1 MLFVVMTKKK
11 NLQFYNSILQ
21 TLLIQSDVQHKQQC
35 STGVVFYFHRFL
47 VNAAFTGAGRPLF
60 PAITVPSSLS
70 STRLAV
76 CCATVTLVQLCPV
89 TDPDPDRC
97 LSLPPPP
104 GGDVT
109 GVAQRH
115 RPPDPASWDSSS
127 HCVCPLGSGEAGLL
141 HLFGGNLEGTTS
153 GRLRMSPGFS
163 TAARH
168 AATSQP
174 TVKRDGAVVV

>member
-1 MLFVVMTKKK
+1 MTYNTGNNVVPE
-11 NLQFYNSILQ
+11 LCCI
-21 TLLIQSDVQHKQQC
+21 
-35 STGVVFYFHRFL
+35 
-47 VNAAFTGAGRPLF
+47 FTHIFSCCWRCRLRPGCERCLHWRRSPRPF
-60 PAITVPSSLS
+60 PSSLS

-89 TDPDPDRC
+89 TDPDPHRC

-109 GVAQRH
+109 GVAPRH

-141 HLFGGNLEGTTS
+141 HLFAGNLEGTTY

-163 TAARH
+163 TAVRH
-168 AATSQP
+168 AATSQ
-174 TVKRDGAVVV
+174 T

>member
-1 MLFVVMTKKK
+1 M
-11 NLQFYNSILQ
+11 Q
-21 TLLIQSDVQHKQQC
+21 TLFIQSDVQHKEQC
-35 STGVVFYFHRFL
+35 STGVLFYFHRFFVVVGTAASVQS
-47 VNAAFTGAGRPLF
+47 VNAAFTGASRPLF
-60 PAITVPSSLS
+60 PVITVASSLF

-76 CCATVTLVQLCPV
+76 CCALVTLVQLCPV

-109 GVAQRH
+109 GVARCH
-115 RPPDPASWDSSS
+115 RRPEPASWDSSS

-163 TAARH
+163 TA
-168 AATSQP
+168 
-174 TVKRDGAVVV
+174 VKSDVADFKE